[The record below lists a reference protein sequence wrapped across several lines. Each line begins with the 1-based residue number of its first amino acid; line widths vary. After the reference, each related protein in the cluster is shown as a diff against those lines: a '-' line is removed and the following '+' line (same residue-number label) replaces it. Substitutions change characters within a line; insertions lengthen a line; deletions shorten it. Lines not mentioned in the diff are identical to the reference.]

1 MAFYNLPHMAD
12 FSPTSSRKILILSVS
27 AGAGHA
33 RAAEAIRAQANID
46 YPHDT
51 VVHVDV
57 MQYATAGFRKLYTD
71 FYMHLVNK
79 APSLWGYLYHYSNE
93 AKRDSTLENLRRR
106 LERWNAKALMRFI
119 AEFRPD
125 AIICTHFL
133 PAEILS
139 RLLSRGELDCPVWV
153 QVTDFDLHRMW
164 VHDGMHGYFAANE
177 EVAFRMREHG
187 ISNEQIHVTGIP
199 IMPAFTQV
207 LGRELC
213 AAELACD
220 PRRTT
225 VMLMSGGGGVGD
237 MASLARRI
245 LEMPVDT
252 PEESFQLIVLTGK
265 NQQAFSALQ
274 LMRSEYSGRLFPVG
288 FTREVERLMACADLI
303 VTKPGGLTTSECL
316 AMGLPM
322 IVNAPIPGQEE
333 RNADYVLESGAAL
346 KAVDE
351 TALCFRIQSLLK
363 DPQRLQQMRS
373 AAAQI
378 AQPDAAKSVIS
389 TVINSLAQ
397 TVRRP

>member
-1 MAFYNLPHMAD
+1 MAD

-46 YPHDT
+46 YPHET

-57 MQYATAGFRKLYTD
+57 MQYATAGFRKVYTD

-164 VHDGMHGYFAANE
+164 VHDRMHGYFAANE

-187 ISNEQIHVTGIP
+187 ILDEQIHVTGIP

-207 LGRELC
+207 LEREVC
-213 AAELACD
+213 AAELTCD
-220 PRRTT
+220 PSKTT

-245 LEMPVDT
+245 LEMPVDMQD
-252 PEESFQLIVLTGK
+252 EAFQLIVLTGK
-265 NQQAFSALQ
+265 NQQAFNALQ
-274 LMRSEYSGRLFPVG
+274 SMRSEYSGRLYPVG

-316 AMGLPM
+316 AMRLPM

-333 RNADYVLESGAAL
+333 RNADYVLESGAAM

-351 TALCFRIQSLLK
+351 SALCFRIQQLLRE
-363 DPQRLQQMRS
+363 PQRLRQMRQ
-373 AAAQI
+373 AAASI
-378 AQPDAAKSVIS
+378 ATPNAAKSVIT
-389 TVINSLAQ
+389 TVMNSLVHAA
-397 TVRRP
+397 RGL